1 MDSKRLHFILWHKL
15 CHTRLKTPIS
25 PWCGTQSRDET
36 APESRPA
43 ICEPQPSPRPCQ
55 NRAWHRA
62 KSARRRNNNIYRRTS
77 KTHTAHVLVIR
88 PHEHTMFAQAL
99 AAGKAS
105 HESTNL
111 TSPLPGPGLSRRAGR
126 QRANHNDLPGI
137 RLHGHIP
144 AVADANPVQI
154 RRQSPLIPPCVFS
167 PQRVA
172 QRNIP
177 APDAASTP
185 SMRGLSETMTHCG
198 ARSRRRPSRY
208 SRQAYRSLDHRCSAR
223 PRPSADNRSAGS
235 TSLGTRNESNTPTTH
250 CAPATASARST
261 ARAHTTASTI
271 ALMMVTTST
280 A

>member
-15 CHTRLKTPIS
+15 CHTRLKTPIFALV
-25 PWCGTQSRDET
+25 WHTIEDET

-62 KSARRRNNNIYRRTS
+62 KSARRRNNNIYRCTS

-105 HESTNL
+105 HESTQFDL
-111 TSPLPGPGLSRRAGR
+111 AIARSGLSRRAGR

-177 APDAASTP
+177 APGCGEHAKYA
-185 SMRGLSETMTHCG
+185 GLSETMT
-198 ARSRRRPSRY
+198 A
-208 SRQAYRSLDHRCSAR
+208 LRCTF
-223 PRPSADNRSAGS
+223 P
-235 TSLGTRNESNTPTTH
+235 PT
-250 CAPATASARST
+250 AF
-261 ARAHTTASTI
+261 TI
-271 ALMMVTTST
+271 
-280 A
+280 

>member
-1 MDSKRLHFILWHKL
+1 MRQVADCVPYQGKNTYFCPGVAQVVSTSIIYNRRFRPFSNDIVKQPTATTWILGAYISFCGTNCATLGSKHPF
-15 CHTRLKTPIS
+15 S
-25 PWCGTQSRDET
+25 PWCGTQSRT
-36 APESRPA
+36 RPLHKSHPA

-62 KSARRRNNNIYRRTS
+62 KSARRRDDNIYRRTS

-105 HESTNL
+105 HESTQFDL
-111 TSPLPGPGLSRRAGR
+111 AIARSGLSRRAGR

-144 AVADANPVQI
+144 AVADADPVQI

-177 APDAASTP
+177 AP
-185 SMRGLSETMTHCG
+185 GCG
-198 ARSRRRPSRY
+198 EHAKY
-208 SRQAYRSLDHRCSAR
+208 
-223 PRPSADNRSAGS
+223 AG
-235 TSLGTRNESNTPTTH
+235 T
-250 CAPATASARST
+250 
-261 ARAHTTASTI
+261 
-271 ALMMVTTST
+271 V
-280 A
+280 